1 MSTVNNEKLLQ
12 IIIEPRISEKSVMVA
27 DKNRQITF
35 KVLKDSTKPEIK
47 SAVEKLFDVKVKAVD
62 VVNVEGKTK
71 RFKQMQGK
79 RNDWKK
85 AYVTLQ
91 PGYDIDFNTMK

>member
-1 MSTVNNEKLLQ
+1 VNSEKILQ
-12 IIIEPRISEKSVMVA
+12 VILEPRISEKSVMIA

-35 KVLKDSTKPEIK
+35 KVINNSTKPEIK
-47 SAVEKLFDVKVKAVD
+47 SAVESLFEVKVKSVD
-62 VVNVEGKTK
+62 VVNVEGKNK
-71 RFKQMQGK
+71 RFKQIKGK

-91 PGYDIDFNTMK
+91 PGYDIDFNSMK